1 MTDEFSGIERLLGL
15 KQGSTKKIDP
25 NDVGKVT
32 KVLTTAVSKKTNQLE
47 KDLKKV
53 DTLTTKMSTAD
64 LVKCGM
70 SIESLEADKVTIRN
84 EAFEVYRICK
94 TLLGKYMEDVEEQI
108 DTNDRMYTAGFNGV
122 TAATNSLEKLS
133 NMIMR
138 FKQEEEIKGLN
149 VVENN
154 ESGTKEM
161 STEAWMK
168 FVDGVKG
175 DTESPNEI
183 KAEVIDED
191 EEEDDISD
199 EPYEPEEDVNDR

>member
-15 KQGSTKKIDP
+15 KPGSTKEIDP
-25 NDVGKVT
+25 NDVGKVQ
-32 KVLTTAVSKKTNQLE
+32 KVLTTAVSNKTTQLV

-53 DTLTTKMSTAD
+53 DTLTTNMSAGD

-70 SIESLEADKVTIRN
+70 TIESLEADKLTIRN
-84 EAFEVYRICK
+84 EAFEVYRLCK
-94 TLLGKYMEDVEEQI
+94 TLLEKYMSDVNEQI
-108 DTNDRMYTAGFNGV
+108 DTNDRMYTAGFNGM

-154 ESGTKEM
+154 EAGVPKKEF
-161 STEAWMK
+161 TPEDWIK
-168 FVDGVKG
+168 FVDAVR
-175 DTESPNEI
+175 DTPDAPKEI
-183 KAEVIDED
+183 KAEIIDQD
-191 EEEDDISD
+191 E
-199 EPYEPEEDVNDR
+199 